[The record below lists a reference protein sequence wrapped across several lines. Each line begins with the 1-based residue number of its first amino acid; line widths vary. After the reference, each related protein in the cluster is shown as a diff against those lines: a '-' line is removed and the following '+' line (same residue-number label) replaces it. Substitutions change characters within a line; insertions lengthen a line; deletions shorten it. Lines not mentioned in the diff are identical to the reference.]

1 MLRFI
6 AVHPVV
12 FSEEQLLP
20 LTMEQLPQGVTWHST
35 FCAFADDKSFCHWHA
50 PTRQTLLDLFGKYE
64 IPCEAVYEVRLFDP
78 ATGRL
83 EAQPTAEK
91 VAEAV

>member
-12 FSEEQLLP
+12 FSEEQLQP
-20 LTMEQLPQGVTWHST
+20 LTKEQLPQGVTWHST

-50 PTRQTLLDLFGKYE
+50 PTKQALLDLFAKYE
-64 IPCEAVYEVRLFDP
+64 IPYQAVYEVRLFDP

-83 EAQPTAEK
+83 EPQPSEEK
-91 VAEAV
+91 VAGAV

>member
-12 FSEEQLLP
+12 FSEEQLQP

-50 PTRQTLLDLFGKYE
+50 PTRQTLLDLFAKYE
-64 IPCEAVYEVRLFDP
+64 IPYAAVYEVRLFDP